1 MNARGPEAAAAS
13 AREMRSS
20 ALPPVKCLLVDDR
33 AENLVGLRALVAQD
47 GVEVLEA
54 GSGPEAL
61 EILFADSDVALA
73 LIDVHMPEMD
83 GFELAEVMRGSERT
97 RAIPII
103 FITADASDHKRHF
116 KGYDAGAVDFIYKP
130 VEPVI
135 LRNKVAVFVELG
147 RQRQRL
153 DRELEERTA
162 TLRLHEMFTAVLGH
176 DLRNP
181 LGVIMMLAELT
192 RRRATDPQVRE
203 NAERI
208 AEAGESMGRLVRD
221 MLDLARARL
230 AGGFALNPAP
240 IALDE
245 LLRNIVADFATSHPQ
260 RRIDV
265 DIAAPVEGRWDADRI
280 AQAARNLIANALQ
293 HGTPGEP
300 VRIGLR
306 DGAGARVVL
315 WVENHGEIPR
325 DLLGHIFDPFR
336 GGQAPG
342 ARKDGLGLGLY
353 IVQQIAHAHG
363 GDVVIAPSE
372 GPTTRFELELP
383 RG

>member
-1 MNARGPEAAAAS
+1 MSPRETQASPANARAPLPA
-13 AREMRSS
+13 

-33 AENLVGLRALVAQD
+33 DENLVGLRALVAQD
-47 GVEVLEA
+47 GVEIVEA
-54 GSGPEAL
+54 RSAPEAL
-61 EILFADSDVALA
+61 EILFADSGIALA

-116 KGYDAGAVDFIYKP
+116 AGYDAGAVDFIYKP

-153 DRELEERTA
+153 DRELDERTA
-162 TLRLHEMFTAVLGH
+162 TLKLHEMFTAVLGH

-181 LGVIMMLAELT
+181 LGLIMMLAELT
-192 RRRATDPQVRE
+192 RRRTDEPQIRE
-203 NAERI
+203 NAARI

-230 AGGFALNPAP
+230 AGGFALNPQP
-240 IALDE
+240 VALDDV
-245 LLRNIVADFATSHPQ
+245 LRRIVADFATSHPQ
-260 RRIDV
+260 RPIDV
-265 DIAAPVEGRWDADRI
+265 DIPAPVEGRWDADRI

-300 VRIGLR
+300 VR
-306 DGAGARVVL
+306 AGIHDDDAGVVL
-315 WVENHGEIPR
+315 WVENHGEIPP
-325 DLLGHIFDPFR
+325 DLLDHIFDPFR
-336 GGQAPG
+336 GGGEAS

-353 IVQQIAHAHG
+353 IVQQIALAHG
-363 GDVVIAPSE
+363 GNVVIAPSE
-372 GPTTRFELELP
+372 GATTRFEVQLP
-383 RG
+383 RA